1 MEKEFPSYVIGYNK
15 ECLELFLEVL
25 KNHDDA
31 ITNEAI
37 SLIEL
42 LQINPKIKNYLNDKI
57 AKLKNVNVKQIQ
69 AANQEPNSSETANG
83 ADDAQQFNFKDWSQ
97 MLKWE
102 LNAELNQTWYMLT
115 CLKELTTGKP
125 GQQGAYG
132 GP

>member
-15 ECLELFLEVL
+15 ECLELFLDVL

-57 AKLKNVNVKQIQ
+57 TKLKNINAQHVQ
-69 AANQEPNSSETANG
+69 AV
-83 ADDAQQFNFKDWSQ
+83 
-97 MLKWE
+97 
-102 LNAELNQTWYMLT
+102 
-115 CLKELTTGKP
+115 
-125 GQQGAYG
+125 
-132 GP
+132 